1 MNYNT
6 IFKTW
11 EKNLYLEAKNSNYDN
26 LKTIRDNR
34 KNFFILSVWYYIILR
49 NIHVWQHMVTSHF
62 QLSMEWSK
70 YKYIFFYRNKC
81 CKDSIDTGKFT
92 ANHKESNIYIRNLL
106 LNEIPL
112 LYHYRS
118 CNFAHCPPFCTIR
131 QLTYIHY
138 ALISAKMN
146 RFLTLV
152 YKGYLTTHFPRR
164 GEVRGTKMPI
174 TSTS

>member
-1 MNYNT
+1 M
-6 IFKTW
+6 
-11 EKNLYLEAKNSNYDN
+11 
-26 LKTIRDNR
+26 
-34 KNFFILSVWYYIILR
+34 WYYLILR

-70 YKYIFFYRNKC
+70 YKYIIFYQKKC

-92 ANHKESNIYIRNLL
+92 ANHKQSNIHIRNLP

-118 CNFAHCPPFCTIR
+118 RNFAHSPPFCTIR
-131 QLTYIHY
+131 QLTYRDC

-146 RFLTLV
+146 RHLTLV
-152 YKGYLTTHFPRR
+152 YKGYLTTHFPM
-164 GEVRGTKMPI
+164 GNKNAHHIYFLSWSPKAM
-174 TSTS
+174 STLQLAGGSAFIPFLQ

>member
-34 KNFFILSVWYYIILR
+34 KIFFILSVWYYIILR

-70 YKYIFFYRNKC
+70 YKYIIFYRNKC

-92 ANHKESNIYIRNLL
+92 ANHKESNIYIRNLP

-112 LYHYRS
+112 LSVRD
-118 CNFAHCPPFCTIR
+118 I
-131 QLTYIHY
+131 LTRPIWRETTHPGNPD
-138 ALISAKMN
+138 ARAI
-146 RFLTLV
+146 LTL
-152 YKGYLTTHFPRR
+152 
-164 GEVRGTKMPI
+164 GTSWRQKLQ
-174 TSTS
+174 TFALCFFSFSSFRFSALRHSYAFND